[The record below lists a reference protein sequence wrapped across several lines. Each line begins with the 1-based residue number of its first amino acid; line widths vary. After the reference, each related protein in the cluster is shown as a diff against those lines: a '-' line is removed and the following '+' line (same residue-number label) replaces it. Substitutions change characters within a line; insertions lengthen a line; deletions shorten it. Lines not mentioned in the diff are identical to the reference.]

1 MSQLPLSLQANVSTQ
16 SLSGGGAGAG
26 AGGPATPA
34 PVSAAKPGKQLRRSS
49 SSTTFFSWNSVLD
62 LPDLRLMDVLR
73 NKTRVPVSR
82 NCFKMFLQQDHSVE
96 NLKFWYRLF

>member
-1 MSQLPLSLQANVSTQ
+1 MSQLPLSFQANVSTQ
-16 SLSGGGAGAG
+16 TLSGGGAGAG

-34 PVSAAKPGKQLRRSS
+34 PVSAAKPGKQLRRS